1 MSRTRIHF
9 GIDIDNTIA
18 KTDAVM
24 RQVIA
29 AVTGGWVQL
38 EYDDIVTF
46 NYYECR
52 DLKGNGITKDEWT
65 QFTTDSPSR
74 STC

>member
-29 AVTGGWVQL
+29 AVTGAG
-38 EYDDIVTF
+38 YSS
-46 NYYECR
+46 N
-52 DLKGNGITKDEWT
+52 
-65 QFTTDSPSR
+65 TTTS
-74 STC
+74 